1 MQNTLKSSILG
12 IFTGIINGLFGSGG
26 GMILV
31 VGLEKILKIDAHK
44 AHASS
49 IAIILPISLVSV
61 FVYMRYLNIDY
72 IPVIL
77 ISTGGMIGGFIGA
90 KFLNKISTRKLK
102 ILFGVFMIFSA
113 IKIILG

>member
-1 MQNTLKSSILG
+1 MQGNVKSSILG
-12 IFTGIINGLFGSGG
+12 VSTGFINGLFGSGG

-31 VGLEKILKIDAHK
+31 VGLEKILKLEPHK

-61 FVYMRYLNIDY
+61 FIYMRYLTIDY
-72 IPVIL
+72 SLVIL
-77 ISTGGMIGGFIGA
+77 ISIGGIIGGFIGA

-102 ILFGVFMIFSA
+102 ILFGVCMIISA
-113 IKIILG
+113 VKIIL

>member
-12 IFTGIINGLFGSGG
+12 ILTGVINGLFGSGG

-31 VGLEKILKIDAHK
+31 VGLEKILKLEARK

-72 IPVIL
+72 SLVVL
-77 ISTGGMIGGFIGA
+77 ISIGGMIGGFIGA
-90 KFLNKISTRKLK
+90 RYLSKISIRKLK
-102 ILFGVFMIFSA
+102 VLFGVCMIISA
-113 IKIILG
+113 VKIIFG